1 MKQKL
6 LLIDG
11 YNLSQPGLRS
21 GAAARR
27 PDPRWL
33 QRNREGLLRD
43 LVNHLGDWLCPQTA
57 VVFDAANP
65 PKDRPQRYSHHG
77 LDVRFAVGYASAD
90 DLLIELIREHHTP
103 KRLTVVSSDH
113 RIQRAAKARGARFFD
128 SQPWLDRLFDGQIGL
143 AVAIPREGTRQ
154 SGASS
159 SQSPPE
165 SGSDPRSTAAGDS
178 FAGDASAADMSPGD
192 ISSGDQVQRGQ
203 KPRIDSPEEVDQWL
217 DAFGF
222 GSESDNP

>member
-1 MKQKL
+1 MKPKL

-21 GAAARR
+21 GAASRR

-43 LVNHLGDWLCPQTA
+43 LVDPLGDWLCQQTA
-57 VVFDAANP
+57 VIFDAANP
-65 PKDRPQRYSHHG
+65 PKDRPQHYAHHG
-77 LDVRFAVGYASAD
+77 IDVRFSVGYASAD

-113 RIQRAAKARGARFFD
+113 RIQRAAKARGARFYD
-128 SQPWLDRLFDGQIGL
+128 SQPWLDRLLDGQIGL
-143 AVAIPREGTRQ
+143 AVPIPREVAGQ
-154 SGASS
+154 SRGSGNG
-159 SQSPPE
+159 SQQE
-165 SGSDPRSTAAGDS
+165 SGSDSASAGDR
-178 FAGDASAADMSPGD
+178 
-192 ISSGDQVQRGQ
+192 VLRGQ

-222 GSESDNP
+222 GPDSDNP